1 MQITTKTTRTFHLDP
16 SERFEWTKRA
26 GAYAGHAFTVEEI
39 RLEGLCVDMRG
50 PWVNRPPN
58 AGVDGHAEKGW
69 QYMAA
74 EIDSE
79 ADMIRELP
87 AGILGILVA
96 HGLKVEL

>member
-1 MQITTKTTRTFHLDP
+1 MQITTKTTHTFHLDP

-26 GAYAGHAFTVEEI
+26 GAYAGHAFTVDEI

-50 PWVNRPPN
+50 PWVAAPPN

-69 QYMAA
+69 QYMTASFA
-74 EIDSE
+74 EE

-87 AGILGILVA
+87 AGILEILAV